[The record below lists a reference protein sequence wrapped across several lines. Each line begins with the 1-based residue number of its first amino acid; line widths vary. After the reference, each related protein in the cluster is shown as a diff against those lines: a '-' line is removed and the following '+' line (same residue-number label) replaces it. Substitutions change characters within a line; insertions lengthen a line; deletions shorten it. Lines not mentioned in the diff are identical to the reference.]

1 MNKVLRVY
9 FGLLSVEG
17 FVAFALLLSIP
28 RDLKNAALFGFSP
41 LRLVLLGVTLSL
53 TAVCVAFTIWIWRN
67 PIKIAGT
74 VIFLDSLVKHLWI
87 FWLTIIFLTLGF
99 ILSAYFL
106 FLSNEDFTW
115 DYRVYLIRLSPF
127 LFWFGCW
134 TAQTIAVLFIHRSGS
149 TVLGGGKNTLKRIGP
164 FVVILIVMSLLW
176 IGIAWSGIGF
186 KPDDESWVGRGWGS
200 PGVPLLFSQILF
212 AWGICLI
219 LMLGS
224 LLAALAFGKAWLIKL
239 LTDLSYFKRVDV
251 VIGIM
256 LWAFAAFLWSVEPLR
271 ESWFN
276 PPPRPPEFEY
286 YPYSDAA
293 IHDVTAQNL
302 LIGEGFKWGEERVVR
317 RPLYAL
323 FLAFL
328 HQIGGQDYERI
339 VILQVLVLAIFPVLL
354 YLLTMLLHNRVT
366 GILVAILITLRK
378 RNAIALSNV
387 INVSHAKLLMTD
399 LMVTVGVV
407 LFTLLVFW
415 WLKEPGKRRLAPL
428 IVGGLLGLLML
439 IRPQVVLLVFIPI
452 LFGLISLQRIR
463 PWLQTSLLLFAGMA
477 LALMPWLWRNW
488 QITGSIVLDESS
500 QLSTL
505 VRHQTDAPEAIQ
517 DEQLPGETEAEYSQR
532 LAKLVAQSVLDRPG
546 YLARSI
552 LANFMR
558 NEIFSVIIF
567 PTSLQ
572 WENVSTYVKRVPFW
586 FRWEGELPSG
596 SGVFLALNLLF
607 IAFGIGVTWKRHSY
621 LGLVPLVV
629 NLVYSLSN
637 ALARISGWRF
647 ILPGDWAGILYYGI
661 GLSEVSFWILSTY
674 SGGRMEAATSSV
686 STRVAPLESSIDQRA
701 SSLWPSSKVLV
712 GMMLLILLSGSV
724 LPIAEGA
731 IPTRYPYQSKAESI
745 KFLMRLS
752 GWKELPNE
760 SKMLLDAVSEDEKFV
775 LLSGRAFYPRYY
787 EAGKGEP
794 RSWPDFISR
803 KCERLE
809 FFLVGPENAHVILPL
824 NSVPANFS
832 NGSEV
837 IVLGYQAE
845 DYLDSSAVFYLNSPS
860 LALLRSSN
868 PFFSCSK
875 E

>member
-1 MNKVLRVY
+1 MSKVLRVY

-17 FVAFALLLSIP
+17 LVAFALLLSIP

-41 LRLVLLGVTLSL
+41 LRLGLLGVALSL
-53 TAVCVAFTIWIWRN
+53 IAVCVAFSIWVWRN
-67 PIKIAGT
+67 PIHIART
-74 VIFLDSLVKHLWI
+74 IIFLDALVRHLWI
-87 FWLTIIFLTLGF
+87 FWLTIIFLSLGF
-99 ILSAYFL
+99 ILSTYFL
-106 FLSNEDFTW
+106 FLSIENFAW
-115 DYRVYLIRLSPF
+115 DYRVYLVRLSPF
-127 LFWFGCW
+127 FFWFGCW
-134 TAQTIAVLFIHRSGS
+134 TAQTIAVLFIHRSGPIIPG
-149 TVLGGGKNTLKRIGP
+149 VGKDSLKRFFP
-164 FVVILIVMSLLW
+164 YVLILTVMSLLW
-176 IGIAWSGIGF
+176 IGIAWYGIGF

-200 PGVPLLFSQILF
+200 PGVPLLFSQVLF
-212 AWGICLI
+212 AWGISMI
-219 LMLGS
+219 LMLVS
-224 LLAALAFGKAWLIKL
+224 LFAALVFGKAWLIKV
-239 LTDLSYFKRVDV
+239 LTELTYFKRVDM
-251 VIGIM
+251 VIGIL
-256 LWAFAAFLWSVEPLR
+256 LWAFAAYLWSVEPLR

-317 RPLYAL
+317 RPLYAI

-328 HQIGGQDYERI
+328 HQIGGQDYEKVVTI
-339 VILQVLVLAIFPVLL
+339 QVLVLAIFPVLL
-354 YLLTMLLHNRVT
+354 YLLTGLLHNRIT
-366 GILVAILITLRK
+366 GILVAILITLRE

-415 WLKEPGKRRLAPL
+415 WLKEPGKRRLVPL
-428 IVGGLLGLLML
+428 IVGGILGLLML
-439 IRPQVVLLVFIPI
+439 IRPQVVLLLSIPI
-452 LFGLISLQRIR
+452 LLGLISVQRIK
-463 PWLQTSLLLFAGMA
+463 PWLQTSLLLLAGMA
-477 LALMPWLWRNW
+477 LALIPWLWRNW
-488 QITGSIVLDESS
+488 QITGSFVLDESS

-505 VRHQTDAPEAIQ
+505 VRHQTDTPEAIE

-532 LAKLVAQSVLDRPG
+532 LANLVARSVLDRPG

-552 LANFMR
+552 LVNLIR
-558 NEIFSVIIF
+558 NEIFSVIIL

-572 WENVSTYVKRVPFW
+572 WENVSTYVKRLPYW

-596 SGVFLALNLLF
+596 TGVYLGINLLF
-607 IAFGIGVTWKRHSY
+607 IAFGISVTWKRHRY
-621 LGLVPLVV
+621 LGLVPLLV

-661 GLSEVSFWILSTY
+661 GISEVSLWLLSFY
-674 SGGRMEAATSSV
+674 SGGRLEATTLSN
-686 STRVAPLESSIDQRA
+686 STRYTQLESSTNERA
-701 SSLWPSSKVLV
+701 SSLWPSPKVLV
-712 GMMLLILLSGSV
+712 GTMLLILLFGSV
-724 LPIAEGA
+724 LPIAEVV
-731 IPTRYPYQSKAESI
+731 IPTRYPYRSKAESF
-745 KFLMRLS
+745 KFLMGLS
-752 GWKELPNE
+752 AWKELPKE
-760 SKMLLDAVSEDEKFV
+760 SKTLLETFSEDKQSV

-824 NSVPANFS
+824 KSVPANFP

-860 LALLRSSN
+860 STLLRSSI